1 MSRGLGLRQRE
12 IVAILRRAAA
22 SGFPPLSFAQIRMV
36 LIGNRGGDPDAGDRL
51 SPSLER
57 STKRAM
63 VALVASKD
71 VVIIEGKGG
80 QKDPYRYLAIE
91 DFAARTGEKV
101 KDAKHAKAIVADL
114 IAAVQG
120 KQENI

>member
-12 IVAILRRAAA
+12 IVSVLRRALAA
-22 SGFPPLSFAQIRMV
+22 GFPPLSFAELRIV
-36 LIGNRGGDPDAGDRL
+36 LVGNRGGEHEAGDRL
-51 SPSLER
+51 RPSLER
-57 STKRAM
+57 SIKRAV
-63 VALVASKD
+63 VALVDSKD
-71 VVIIEGKGG
+71 VVIVAGKGG

-91 DFAARTGEKV
+91 DFAARTGEIV

-120 KQENI
+120 RADQT